1 MTIFSFF
8 ILKSSIFLLQW
19 VDFQWLSGPT
29 IWKIHQKKIQDF
41 FWGKKSGHQ
50 YRFKFSLRIEW
61 DHSQPLK
68 ITLKHS
74 NLHPKENTF
83 GLTTLRFS
91 KRYNGFGCKR
101 GIHCSSARQGFANG
115 NIQVHQN
122 ISEILCNITQTLS
135 FGSLENI
142 FLRSKIVWSLYM
154 FFIGW
159 IDLNIMWTINS
170 VINLTQ
176 RQQQQSSFRVSAR
189 TKTICGLSWKL
200 QNSIIKYDFI
210 FNVNLD
216 GNGGIRWSL
225 DWYKKI
231 L

>member
-1 MTIFSFF
+1 MA
-8 ILKSSIFLLQW
+8 LVANAESIVARRDKGLRMEI
-19 VDFQWLSGPT
+19 S
-29 IWKIHQKKIQDF
+29 
-41 FWGKKSGHQ
+41 
-50 YRFKFSLRIEW
+50 RF
-61 DHSQPLK
+61 
-68 ITLKHS
+68 T
-74 NLHPKENTF
+74 
-83 GLTTLRFS
+83 
-91 KRYNGFGCKR
+91 Y
-101 GIHCSSARQGFANG
+101 
-115 NIQVHQN
+115 QN

-200 QNSIIKYDFI
+200 QNNIIKYDFI